1 MINYYLKK
9 PHVIFAGLIIALFLG
24 IVGYFSLPRDLFP
37 PSDRPQ
43 VAVVTVEPGASAK
56 YVADH
61 VSSVIEREMYTI
73 DGVRRVYSVSQ
84 DGLSVVTAEF
94 HYGKSIGQAE
104 TDVANSITKIKN
116 LLPSDIEEPAIYEI
130 TSYTPPVV
138 VLGVW
143 PKKGANLSLAD
154 VRYIAENYIKPS
166 LLRTGV
172 VSNVDVFGGYQKEI
186 DIEIDPLKLASY
198 KLTTSD
204 VINAIKFAN
213 KDVPMGIVLNKKSQ
227 YVFKLKT
234 EAKTLNQIKNIYI
247 TPNVMIK
254 DVATVKYGIQDPRSM
269 YRANGHQAIALAVE
283 RPYGGAALTTINAV
297 YRLLPKLRNKFPEL
311 NIQVADSQK
320 RLIEL
325 SNTNMFE
332 ALRDAIIFTSLVIFI
347 FLADLRM
354 TLISAMSIPFV
365 YAATIGVM
373 WILGIEFN
381 LVTLT
386 AIILALGMLVD
397 DAIVILENIER
408 HYVELHKSPI
418 QAALD
423 GTKEVMLVVFAGT
436 LSTSIVL
443 LPLLFVGSYPE
454 RIFRP
459 LAGTLIIA
467 VLVSYVV
474 SITFIPIVSIRF
486 LKSETKKLAFENF
499 INTLVEKLLTPL
511 KNFYISLNALM
522 INNKIA
528 MRVFMISGVWLF
540 VISIKVIMPL
550 EGRDLMPP
558 MDTGIAIAKITF
570 YPNTSIYQVDK
581 ETANIEKYIYS
592 LKSNNIY
599 VTKTISTAIGTEP
612 GVFTVGGGTPYQVS
626 MTIHFVNRFK
636 RTKTLWQL
644 EDEIRNFIHKLP
656 DVEYAN
662 VYDYGATA
670 VSSITAN
677 LDVTLFSPSLKSLN
691 TAGNEL
697 MKVFAHTKGLKSYS
711 RSWDMNTLEYDFKID
726 KEKCAFYHTT
736 PFNVASQVAQGLSGV
751 VSSVFTI
758 PNQTGYLIR
767 VIDYNHDRSKI
778 DKFKTY
784 PIKTPDGFIPLE
796 ALGDFTISHQ
806 PTLITRQAMEYTLD
820 IYGYRSTYPIT
831 HIMDSFYREF
841 KKFHIKLPPN
851 VKMEQTGDVS
861 MMTDAM
867 VRMAKAIGI
876 GIVLLYLILVP
887 VFGSWRSPLAIML
900 AIPLGAIGGAWA
912 LLIMDKH
919 GSLPAIMG
927 FVLLGSIIVKNSI
940 LLIDFI
946 QERQKEGINLKEAIS
961 ESIRLRTRP
970 VLMTAFGTAVGM
982 IPIALEWAIG
992 LERLAPLAAVA
1003 IGGLLLGTFLS
1014 LVYVPTFYYLLSKKP
1029 NDNES

>member
-1 MINYYLKK
+1 MINFYIKRPYLVFSLL
-9 PHVIFAGLIIALFLG
+9 VIGLFLG

-43 VAVVTVEPGASAK
+43 VAVVTVEPGASSK

-61 VSSVIEREMYTI
+61 VSSVIERELYTI
-73 DGVRRVYSVSQ
+73 DGVRRVYSTSQ
-84 DGLSVVTAEF
+84 DGLSIVTAEF

-104 TDVANSITKIKN
+104 TDVANSITKIKS
-116 LLPSDIEEPAIYEI
+116 LLPSDIKEPSIYEI

-143 PKKGANLSLAD
+143 PKKGSNISLAD
-154 VRYIAENYIKPS
+154 VRYIADNYIKPA

-186 DIEIDPLKLASY
+186 EVQLDPIKLASY

-204 VINAIKFAN
+204 IINAIKFAN
-213 KDVPMGIVLNKKSQ
+213 KDVPMGIILNSKSQ
-227 YVFKLKT
+227 YVFKLQT
-234 EAKTLNQIKNIYI
+234 EAKTLNQISHIYI
-247 TPNVMIK
+247 TPNIMLK
-254 DVATVKYGIQDPRSM
+254 DIASVKYAIEDPRSM
-269 YRANGHQAIALAVE
+269 YRANGHQAIALAIE

-297 YRLLPKLRNKFPEL
+297 YRLLPKLKNEFPQL

-325 SNTNMFE
+325 SNENMFG

-347 FLADLRM
+347 FLADVRM

-365 YAATIGVM
+365 YATTIGVM

-381 LVTLT
+381 LITLT

-408 HYVELHKSPI
+408 HYVELNKTPI
-418 QAALD
+418 QAAID

-443 LPLLFVGSYPE
+443 FPLLFVGSYPE

-467 VLVSYVV
+467 VVISYIV
-474 SITFIPIVSIRF
+474 SITFIPLISIRF
-486 LKSETKKLAFENF
+486 LKSETKKMKFEMI
-499 INTLVEKLLTPL
+499 INNSMDSMLNPL
-511 KNFYISLNALM
+511 KNFYISWNSLM
-522 INNKIA
+522 INNKVA
-528 MRVFMISGVWLF
+528 MRIFIILGILLF
-540 VISIKVIMPL
+540 VVSLRDIMPL

-570 YPNTSIYQVDK
+570 YPNTSIYEVDK
-581 ETANIEKYIYS
+581 ETADIEKFIYG
-592 LKSNNIY
+592 LKSDDKY
-599 VTKTISTAIGTEP
+599 VTKTISSAIGTEP
-612 GVFTVGGGTPYQVS
+612 GVFTVSGGTPYQVS
-626 MTIHFVNRFK
+626 MTIHFINRFK
-636 RTKTLWQL
+636 RHKTLWQL
-644 EDEIRNFIHKLP
+644 ENEIRNYIHTLP
-656 DVEYAN
+656 NIEYAN

-670 VSSITAN
+670 VSSITSN
-677 LDVTLFSPSLKSLN
+677 VDVTLFSPSLEDLNKS
-691 TAGNEL
+691 GNEI
-697 MKVFAHTKGLKSYS
+697 MRVMSKTKGLTSYS
-711 RSWDMNTLEYDFKID
+711 RSWDMNALEYDFKID
-726 KEKCAFYHTT
+726 KQKCALYHTN
-736 PFNVASQVAQGLSGV
+736 PFAVASQVAQGLSGV

-767 VIDYNHDRSKI
+767 VISYKTDR
-778 DKFKTY
+778 DKLKYFKTY
-784 PIKTPDGFIPLE
+784 PIDTPVGFVPLE
-796 ALGDFTISHQ
+796 AFGEFVISHQ
-806 PTLITRQAMEYTLD
+806 PTVITRQAMEYTLD
-820 IYGYRSTYPIT
+820 VYGYRSTYPIT
-831 HIMDSFYREF
+831 HIMDSFYREM
-841 KKFHIKLPPN
+841 KRLNIKLPPD
-851 VKMEQTGDVS
+851 VKMEQTGDIS

-867 VRMAKAIGI
+867 GRMAKAIGI
-876 GIVLLYLILVP
+876 GIVLLYLVLVP
-887 VFGSWRSPLAIML
+887 TFNSWRSPLSIML

-946 QERQKEGINLKEAIS
+946 QERQKEGMDLQEAIK

-970 VLMTAFGTAVGM
+970 VLMTAFGTAAGM

-1003 IGGLLLGTFLS
+1003 IGGLLVGTFLS
-1014 LVYVPTFYYLLSKKP
+1014 LVYVPTFYYLLSKKS
-1029 NDNES
+1029 DKNEI

>member
-1 MINYYLKK
+1 MMEFYIKK
-9 PHVIFAGLIIALFLG
+9 PHLVFSVLVIALFLG

-37 PSDRPQ
+37 PADRPQ
-43 VAVVTVEPGASAK
+43 VAVVTVEPGASSK

-61 VSSVIEREMYTI
+61 VSSVIERELYTI

-94 HYGKSIGQAE
+94 HYSKSIGQAE
-104 TDVANSITKIKN
+104 TDVANAITKIRN
-116 LLPSDIEEPAIYEI
+116 LLPSDIQEPAIYEI

-143 PKKGANLSLAD
+143 PKKGSNLSLAD
-154 VRYIAENYIKPS
+154 VRYIADNYLKPA

-186 DIEIDPLKLASY
+186 EVQIDPTKLASY
-198 KLTTSD
+198 NLTPSD
-204 VINAIKFAN
+204 IINAIKFAN
-213 KDVPMGIVLNKKSQ
+213 KDVPMGIILNSKSQ

-234 EAKTLNQIKNIYI
+234 EAKTLDQIAHIYI
-247 TPNVMIK
+247 TPDVMLK
-254 DVATVKYGIQDPRSM
+254 DVATVKYAIQDPRSL
-269 YRANGHQAIALAVE
+269 YRANGHQAIALAIE
-283 RPYGGAALTTINAV
+283 RPYGGAALTTIDAV
-297 YRLLPKLRNKFPEL
+297 NKLLPKLRNEFPQL
-311 NIQVADSQK
+311 NIQVSDTQQK
-320 RLIEL
+320 LIEL
-325 SNTNMFE
+325 SNQNMFE

-365 YAATIGVM
+365 YAATIGMM
-373 WILGIEFN
+373 WILGLEFN
-381 LVTLT
+381 LITLT

-408 HYVELHKSPI
+408 HYVELKENPL
-418 QAALD
+418 QAAIN

-467 VLVSYVV
+467 VIVSYVV
-474 SITFIPIVSIRF
+474 SITFIPIVSMRF
-486 LKSETKKLAFENF
+486 LKHETKKTKFEEM
-499 INTLVEKLLTPL
+499 INTAVEKVLSPL
-511 KNFYISLNALM
+511 KNFYTSWNLLM

-528 MRVFMISGVWLF
+528 MRIFMVLAILLF
-540 VISIKVIMPL
+540 VVSLKDIMPL

-558 MDTGIAIAKITF
+558 MDTGIAIGKITF
-570 YPNTSIYQVDK
+570 YPNTSIYRVNDEVK
-581 ETANIEKYIYS
+581 KIEKYIYS
-592 LKSNNIY
+592 LKSDGKP
-599 VTKTISTAIGTEP
+599 VTETISTAIGTEP
-612 GVFTVGGGTPYQVS
+612 GVFTIGGGTPYQVS
-626 MTIHFVNRFK
+626 MTIHFVNRFRRSK
-636 RTKTLWQL
+636 SLWDL
-644 EDEIRNFIHKLP
+644 EHEIRDYIHTLP
-656 DVEYAN
+656 DVQYAN

-670 VSSITAN
+670 VSSISAN
-677 LDVTLFSPSLKSLN
+677 FDATLFSPSLKDLN
-691 TAGNEL
+691 KAGDEVL
-697 MKVFAHTKGLKSYS
+697 KAVARTKGLKSYS
-711 RSWDMNTLEYDFKID
+711 RSWTMDALEYDFKID
-726 KEKCAFYHTT
+726 KQKCAFYHTT
-736 PFNVASQVAQGLSGV
+736 PFAVASQVAQGLSGV

-767 VIDYNHDRSKI
+767 VISYKTDRDRI
-778 DKFKTY
+778 DKFKSY
-784 PIKTPDGFIPLE
+784 PIKTPLGFIPLE
-796 ALGDFTISHQ
+796 AFGKFVVSHQ

-820 IYGYRSTYPIT
+820 IYGYRARYPIT
-831 HIMDSFYREF
+831 HIMDSFNREM
-841 KKFHIKLPPN
+841 KKLHIKLPPD
-851 VKMEQTGDVS
+851 VKLVQTGDIATMMDS
-861 MMTDAM
+861 MG
-867 VRMAKAIGI
+867 RMAKAIGI
-876 GIVLLYLILVP
+876 GIVLLYLVLVP
-887 VFGSWRSPLAIML
+887 TFGSWRSPLAIIL

-912 LLIMDKH
+912 LLIMNKH

-927 FVLLGSIIVKNSI
+927 FVLLGSIIIKNSI

-946 QERQKEGINLKEAIS
+946 QERQKEGMDLKEAIK

-1003 IGGLLLGTFLS
+1003 IGGLIAGTFLS
-1014 LVYVPTFYYLLSKKP
+1014 LVYVPTFYYLLANKNAK
-1029 NDNES
+1029 DKT

>member
-1 MINYYLKK
+1 MINYYIKK
-9 PHVIFAGLIIALFLG
+9 PHVVFATLIVALFLG
-24 IVGYFSLPRDLFP
+24 IVGYFELPRDLFP
-37 PSDRPQ
+37 PSNRPQ
-43 VAVVTVEPGASAK
+43 VAVVTIEPGASSK

-61 VSSVIEREMYTI
+61 VSSVIERELYTI
-73 DGVRRVYSVSQ
+73 DGVRRVFSASQ

-104 TDVANSITKIKN
+104 TDVANSITKIRS
-116 LLPSDIEEPAIYEI
+116 LLPSDIQEPAIYPI

-143 PKKGANLSLAD
+143 PKKGTNLSLAD
-154 VRYIAENYIKPS
+154 VRYIADNYLKPS

-186 DIEIDPLKLASY
+186 DVEIDPIKLASY
-198 KLTTSD
+198 HLSVSD
-204 VINAIKFAN
+204 VIDAVKFAN
-213 KDVPMGIVLNKKSQ
+213 KDVPMGIILNKNSQ

-234 EAKTLNQIKNIYI
+234 EAKSLNQIKNIYI
-247 TPNVMIK
+247 TPNIALK
-254 DVATVKYGIQDPRSM
+254 DIATVKYAIQDPRSM
-269 YRANGHQAIALAVE
+269 YRANNHQAIALAIQ
-283 RPYGGAALTTINAV
+283 RPYGGAALTTIDAV
-297 YRLLPKLRNKFPEL
+297 YKLLPKLRNEFPEL

-325 SNTNMFE
+325 SNDNMFE

-365 YAATIGVM
+365 YAGTIGIM

-408 HYVELHKSPI
+408 HYVELNKSPI
-418 QAALD
+418 QAAID

-436 LSTSIVL
+436 LATSIVL

-467 VLVSYVV
+467 VLVSYIV

-486 LKSETKKLAFENF
+486 LKSEGKKLPFETF
-499 INTLVEKLLTPL
+499 INNVVEKILNPL
-511 KNFYISLNALM
+511 KSFYISWNALM

-528 MRVFMISGVWLF
+528 MRVFMILGVLLF
-540 VISIKVIMPL
+540 VISLRDILPL

-558 MDTGIAIAKITF
+558 MDTGIAIAKVTF
-570 YPNTSIYQVDK
+570 YPNTSIYKVDE
-581 ETANIEKYIYS
+581 ETAKIEKYIYS
-592 LKSNNIY
+592 LKSDGRY
-599 VTKTISTAIGTEP
+599 VTKTTSIAIGTEP
-612 GVFTVGGGTPYQVS
+612 GVFTVGGGTPYQAS
-626 MTIHFVNRFK
+626 MTIHFINRFK

-644 EDEIRNFIHKLP
+644 EDEIRNFIHTLP
-656 DVEYAN
+656 DVEYAD

-677 LDVTLFSPSLKSLN
+677 LDVTLFSPSLSALN
-691 TAGNEL
+691 ESGNEL

-711 RSWDMNTLEYDFKID
+711 RSWDMNALEYDFKID
-726 KEKCAFYHTT
+726 KQKCAFYHTT
-736 PFNVASQVAQGLSGV
+736 PFAVASQVAQGLSGV

-767 VIDYNHDRSKI
+767 VISYPQDRDKLF
-778 DKFKTY
+778 KFKTY

-796 ALGDFTISHQ
+796 AFGHFVVSHQ
-806 PTLITRQAMEYTLD
+806 PTVITRQAMEYTLD
-820 IYGYRSTYPIT
+820 LYGYRSTYPIT
-831 HIMDSFYREF
+831 HIMDSFDREF
-841 KKFHIKLPPN
+841 KKLHIKLPPD
-851 VKMEQTGDVS
+851 VKMEQTGDIS
-861 MMTDAM
+861 MMSDSM
-867 VRMAKAIGI
+867 GRMAKAIGI
-876 GIVLLYLILVP
+876 GIVLLYLVLVP
-887 VFGSWRSPLAIML
+887 VFGSWRSPLAIIL

-946 QERQKEGINLKEAIS
+946 QERQKEGMDLKQAIS

-1014 LVYVPTFYYLLSKKP
+1014 LVYVPTFYYLLSKKGQ
-1029 NDNES
+1029 NNET